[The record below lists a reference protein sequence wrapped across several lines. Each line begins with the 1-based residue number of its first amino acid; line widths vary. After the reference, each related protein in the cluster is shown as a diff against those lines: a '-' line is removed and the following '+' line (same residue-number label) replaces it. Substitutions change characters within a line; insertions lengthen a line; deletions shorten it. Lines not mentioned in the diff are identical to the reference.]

1 MVLYEICVHVSV
13 QVSFDEEPDQTDEDD
28 PQPNEQVLELSQ
40 SSGKIDGEF
49 VNADEELTQ
58 SNGNINEEVSDSN
71 EELNQSDVVITKK
84 SRTI

>member
-1 MVLYEICVHVSV
+1 MCHL
-13 QVSFDEEPDQTDEDD
+13 
-28 PQPNEQVLELSQ
+28 L
-40 SSGKIDGEF
+40 KIDGEF